1 VSSETEAWRAL
12 TEEGEALAKERRTVD
27 AAAAYNAA
35 CIVQVFSQFVCLCLC
50 VSVCVVCVSSPLA
63 QITPVPQVLICER
76 VCGSVF
82 VCALFP

>member
-1 VSSETEAWRAL
+1 MSSETEAWRAL

-50 VSVCVVCVSSPLA
+50 VSVCVVCVLPSCSNNP
-63 QITPVPQVLICER
+63 
-76 VCGSVF
+76 
-82 VCALFP
+82 CAPGTYL